1 VNSEQGRSIAVK
13 VEGGCQVI
21 MIRGDY
27 RTMPEATHTSP
38 PGIAFIIGNEAV
50 GRFGS
55 YGMRAILVVFMTNY
69 LLHADGAIVSMTD
82 D

>member
-1 VNSEQGRSIAVK
+1 
-13 VEGGCQVI
+13 
-21 MIRGDY
+21 
-27 RTMPEATHTSP
+27 MPEATHTSP